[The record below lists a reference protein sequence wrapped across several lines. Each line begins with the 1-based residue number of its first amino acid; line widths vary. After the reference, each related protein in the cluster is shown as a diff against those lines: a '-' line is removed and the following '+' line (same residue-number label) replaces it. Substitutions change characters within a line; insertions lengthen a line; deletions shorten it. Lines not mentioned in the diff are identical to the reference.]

1 MDSAQSEDNLDSKVA
16 GSNPSLNVMAN
27 GSRAYSSE
35 DLRSMGA
42 PMSGP
47 SGLADPPQ
55 DCTKPLHRGLYI
67 SDVALVLQILPYI
80 QISSTGVL

>member
-1 MDSAQSEDNLDSKVA
+1 MDSAQSEDNLDSKAA
-16 GSNPSLNVMAN
+16 GSSPSLNVMAN

-55 DCTKPLHRGLYI
+55 TAQNPCTVVVTS
-67 SDVALVLQILPYI
+67 SDVALVFQLQPYI
-80 QISSTGVL
+80 QIRSIWVL